1 MIMHTATQLAMH
13 LTIQRKTTELNI
25 KSCNIVGLEASWS
38 VSTDQSWMLHQSW
51 VLVLSSKGK
60 LAELLQGNK
69 ICVKEDFLHRELGNL
84 GFQCQQ

>member
-38 VSTDQSWMLHQSW
+38 VSTDQSWML
-51 VLVLSSKGK
+51 VLSSKGK

-69 ICVKEDFLHRELGNL
+69 ICVREDFLHRELGNL

>member
-38 VSTDQSWMLHQSW
+38 VSTDQSWML
-51 VLVLSSKGK
+51 VLSSKGK